1 MIDLINDQQTKA
13 IRRESDSQSLLCL
26 PVKRRNEHKGFI
38 HRRVLLD
45 DALDASLALTRWFT
59 AVYRVT
65 RYDLS
70 RRESAGES
78 EERRRKAPQL

>member
-1 MIDLINDQQTKA
+1 MIDLTNDRRAKA
-13 IRRESDSQSLLCL
+13 IWRESDSQSLLCL
-26 PVKRRNEHKGFI
+26 PVRRRNEHKGFI
-38 HRRVLLD
+38 HRRALPD

-70 RRESAGES
+70 RRESAGG
-78 EERRRKAPQL
+78 RKQMAPRL